1 MNVVKRDGRTE
12 EFDANK
18 IHEVLFWATKDI
30 KGVSV
35 SDIEINAKLQVFD
48 GIKSV
53 NIHQLLIQEIN

>member
-35 SDIEINAKLQVFD
+35 SDIEINANNLIYAAPMLDFVP
-48 GIKSV
+48 G
-53 NIHQLLIQEIN
+53 NIDNFNF